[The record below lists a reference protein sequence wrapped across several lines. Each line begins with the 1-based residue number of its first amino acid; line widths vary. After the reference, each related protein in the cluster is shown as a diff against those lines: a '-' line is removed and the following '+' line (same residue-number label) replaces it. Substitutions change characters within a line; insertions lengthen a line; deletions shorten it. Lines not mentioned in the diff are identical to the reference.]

1 MDHIAGKILCRENK
15 QEGYVEDSLL
25 VKGMSVDGKSPH
37 PQKNQERL
45 MVMGTPEDCG
55 PEMVE
60 AKVEVTSDGV
70 HTVPPVRV
78 KVDNTSKEN
87 RLSIPKQV
95 AQVHLKNES
104 SYKDKCTIC
113 LMQVRNMKVPVS

>member
-1 MDHIAGKILCRENK
+1 MEFPALVDVPKKTQDPGGSYSEKNSLSEDK
-15 QEGYVEDSLL
+15 QEDCVEDSLL
-25 VKGMSVDGKSPH
+25 VKGVSVDENFPH

-95 AQVHLKNES
+95 ARF
-104 SYKDKCTIC
+104 I
-113 LMQVRNMKVPVS
+113 

>member
-1 MDHIAGKILCRENK
+1 
-15 QEGYVEDSLL
+15 
-25 VKGMSVDGKSPH
+25 
-37 PQKNQERL
+37 

-104 SYKDKCTIC
+104 SYKDKWSIC